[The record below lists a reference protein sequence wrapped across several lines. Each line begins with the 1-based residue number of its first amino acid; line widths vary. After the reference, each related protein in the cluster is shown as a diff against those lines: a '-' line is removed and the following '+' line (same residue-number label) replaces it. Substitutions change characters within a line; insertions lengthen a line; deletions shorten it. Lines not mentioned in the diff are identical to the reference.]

1 MKLVTFEVST
11 VFGLRRR
18 IGVVLGT
25 ELDESALIVDL
36 NASFAQM
43 LVEGGDP
50 RGREIA
56 DAALPADMLAF
67 LEGGEPAMQRARQV
81 LDFAGQ
87 GRNGSAAGAPLV
99 FNRSDIKL
107 LAPLPRPRTMRDFS
121 EYEEHMS
128 TRTGAQYKQPGFY
141 HFAVCYKGNP
151 DMVFGPDDP
160 IIWPDYTERL
170 DPELE
175 LACVVGKRGKN
186 LTPEE
191 ATDYIAGYLIFCD
204 GSARDVMGKEYL
216 GPYKAKDFGTN
227 LGPCLVTPDE
237 VGDEMN
243 LRCSLKVNGETW
255 YEGNTGWRRNYTMP
269 QLLAYASDSEEIQP
283 GDVISAGTIGL
294 SCSVDSGKW
303 PQPGDVVEQWIENI
317 GTMTMRCEREPRAV
331 SYVRDGLPG
340 LLPLPP
346 GAEDYPQKLQDG
358 TADPTAARR

>member
-1 MKLVTFEVST
+1 MKLVTFESASP
-11 VFGLRRR
+11 FGTIRR
-18 IGVVLGT
+18 IGAVIGRG
-25 ELDESALIVDL
+25 EIARDSQIADL
-36 NASFAQM
+36 NTAYGLQLREQGDNRWAQ
-43 LVEGGDP
+43 
-50 RGREIA
+50 IA
-56 DAALPADMLAF
+56 DAALPPDMLEF
-67 LEGGEPAMQRARQV
+67 LEGGTQAMDRARAA
-81 LDFAGQ
+81 LAFAESFSGDMA
-87 GRNGSAAGAPLV
+87 GRQLV
-99 FNRSDIKL
+99 FARNAVKL
-107 LAPLPRPRTMRDFS
+107 LSPLPRPRTIRDFS

-141 HFAVCYKGNP
+141 HFACCYKGNP

-186 LTPEE
+186 LSPDE
-191 ATDYIAGYLIFCD
+191 AGASIAGYLIFCD
-204 GSARDVMGKEYL
+204 GSARDMAGKEYL

-237 VGDEMN
+237 VGDELN

-255 YEGNTGWRRNYTMP
+255 YEGNTGWRRNYTMA
-269 QLLAYASDSEEIQP
+269 QLLAYASDEEEINP

-303 PQPGDVVEQWIENI
+303 PKPGDIIEQWIENV
-317 GTMTMRCEREPRAV
+317 GAMTMTCVRHPRET

-340 LLPLPP
+340 LLPLPE
-346 GAEDYPQKLQDG
+346 GAEDFPQKLKDG
-358 TADPTAARR
+358 TAEVRRI

>member
-1 MKLVTFEVST
+1 MKLVSFEVRT
-11 VFGLRRR
+11 PFGPARRVGAVLDQGEIGRDSNIADLTTGYALLLR
-18 IGVVLGT
+18 
-25 ELDESALIVDL
+25 
-36 NASFAQM
+36 
-43 LVEGGDP
+43 EGGA
-50 RGREIA
+50 GRWRET
-56 DAALPADMLAF
+56 AAAVLPPDMLEF
-67 LEGGEPAMQRARQV
+67 LEGGQASMDAARQTV
-81 LDFAGQ
+81 EFARRFAGDPDYQ
-87 GRNGSAAGAPLV
+87 VV
-99 FNRSDIKL
+99 FPRSEVRL
-107 LAPLPRPRTMRDFS
+107 LAPVPRPRTMRDFS

-128 TRTGAQYKQPGFY
+128 SRSGSQHKQPGFY
-141 HFAVCYKGNP
+141 HFACCYKGNP
-151 DMVFGPDDP
+151 NMVFGPDDP
-160 IIWPDYTERL
+160 ILWPDYTEKL

-175 LACVVGKRGKN
+175 MACVVGKRGMN

-191 ATDYIAGYLIFCD
+191 AGDYIAGYLIFCD
-204 GSARDVMGKEYL
+204 GSARDVQGKEYL

-269 QLLAYASDSEEIQP
+269 QLLAYASDSEELQP

-317 GTMTMRCEREPRAV
+317 GAMVMRCERVPREV

-346 GAEDYPQKLQDG
+346 GAEDFPQRLKDG
-358 TADPTAARR
+358 TAEVRRPL

>member
-1 MKLVTFEVST
+1 MRLVSFEVST
-11 VFGLRRR
+11 ALGPVRR
-18 IGVVLGT
+18 IGAVMDAQ
-25 ELDESALIVDL
+25 LDEVARIIDLSAGYSQLL
-36 NASFAQM
+36 R
-43 LVEGGDP
+43 EGGDP
-50 RGREIA
+50 RGGEIA
-56 DAALPADMLAF
+56 AAALPPDMLAF
-67 LEGGEPAMQRARQV
+67 LEGGAPAMDRARQV

-87 GRNGSAAGAPLV
+87 RKDGQSDGAQLIFARGDV
-99 FNRSDIKL
+99 KL

-128 TRTGAQYKQPGFY
+128 TRTGAQHKQPGFY
-141 HFAVCYKGNP
+141 HFACCYKGNP

-160 IIWPDYTERL
+160 IIWPDYTEKL

-191 ATDYIAGYLIFCD
+191 AGDYIAGYLIFCD
-204 GSARDVMGKEYL
+204 GSARDVMAKEYL

-237 VGDEMN
+237 VGDELN

-255 YEGNTGWRRNYTMP
+255 YEGNTGWRRNYSMP

-317 GTMTMRCEREPRAV
+317 GTMTMRCERQPREV

-346 GAEDYPQKLQDG
+346 GAEDYPQKLKDG
-358 TADPTAARR
+358 SVDPLASRR